1 MTAAAYLGFV
11 GLCVL
16 LALTPGPDTFV
27 TLRFGMSRRAAGV
40 ASGVGSAVGTMV
52 WAGLVAVGLAAL
64 LERSADAY
72 RVVKIVGGLY
82 LIYLGVSSFV
92 RARHARTTGAATVAA
107 PQTPGAGMGI
117 TRAFG
122 AGMMSDVLN
131 PKVGLF
137 FLAIVPQFLPAH
149 HQSLGWILLM
159 GATVSVIAALYL
171 AGVAFIANTAVRW
184 LNRPR
189 VSAWLERISSGI
201 LAALGVGTLALSAT
215 E

>member
-27 TLRFGMSRRAAGV
+27 TLRFGMSRRAAGI
-40 ASGVGSAVGTMV
+40 ASGIGSALGTMV

-64 LERSADAY
+64 LEQSADAY

-82 LIYLGVSSFV
+82 LIYLGVSSFL
-92 RARHARTTGAATVAA
+92 RARRAHATGGGPVVTASAS
-107 PQTPGAGMGI
+107 GMGI
-117 TRAFG
+117 RRAFG
-122 AGMMSDVLN
+122 AGIMSDLLN

-159 GATVSVIAALYL
+159 GATVSVIGGVYL
-171 AGVAFIANTAVRW
+171 AGVAFIANTAVTW

-201 LAALGVGTLALSAT
+201 LAALGIGTLALSAT